1 MKNIFIL
8 DDQEKARHLLAR
20 IIKLEGFDVL
30 KAPDLKSD
38 FRKLESKDID
48 VILRDVKLPDG
59 NGVKFI

>member
-20 IIKLEGFDVL
+20 IIKFEDFDVL
-30 KAPDLKSD
+30 KAHDLKSGL
-38 FRKLESKDID
+38 RKLESNDID
-48 VILRDVKLPDG
+48 VIICDVKLQDG

>member
-1 MKNIFIL
+1 MKNNLIL
-8 DDQEKARHLLAR
+8 DDEEKARHLLAR

-30 KAPDLKSD
+30 KVPDLKSG

-48 VILRDVKLPDG
+48 VIICDVKLQDG